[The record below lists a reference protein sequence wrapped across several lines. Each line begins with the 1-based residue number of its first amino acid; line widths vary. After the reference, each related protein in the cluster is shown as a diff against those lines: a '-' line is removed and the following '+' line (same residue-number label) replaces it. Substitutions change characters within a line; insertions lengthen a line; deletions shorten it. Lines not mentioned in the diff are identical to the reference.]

1 MNSLNCKKDYAQAE
15 LATMYE
21 YQHSREGS
29 LALATR
35 KAFLKAVA
43 EQMNVCIPIEEVGI
57 IRNGQTGEKRYF
69 ISQTNPQK
77 G

>member
-1 MNSLNCKKDYAQAE
+1 MNSLNCKKDYTQSE
-15 LATMYE
+15 LAAMYE
-21 YQHSREGS
+21 HQQSREGQ
-29 LALATR
+29 LAMTTR
-35 KAFLKAVA
+35 KAFLKAVV